1 MSMIS
6 STNTIVS
13 ASDKLET
20 ESVKS
25 ASTNHEDNDDIES
38 IKSEIEPSTSS
49 YSGGDKSNR
58 GDMTESAI
66 ETFHRE
72 LENSFAPDVQ
82 GGMTGASTSNGG
94 GGGGSGSFNGSAGT
108 SRKSASLNRIYQ
120 SLGNSNTSISSKASP
135 SNSAKSN
142 SAPSRVRYSI
152 LTCFLVRIHCSCT
165 AWIIF
170 IYKNQF
176 LYNFTVL

>member
-1 MSMIS
+1 MSLPLP
-6 STNTIVS
+6 TNRIVS
-13 ASDKLET
+13 ASEKLET

-25 ASTNHEDNDDIES
+25 ASTTHEDNDDIES
-38 IKSEIEPSTSS
+38 IKSEIESTKSEIESSKSEIEPSTSS
-49 YSGGDKSNR
+49 YSGAEKSQR
-58 GDMTESAI
+58 SDLTENAI

-82 GGMTGASTSNGG
+82 SGVAGASTSSGNAAVASGGAGG
-94 GGGGSGSFNGSAGT
+94 GGNFNGNSGT

-152 LTCFLVRIHCSCT
+152 HDIAF
-165 AWIIF
+165 
-170 IYKNQF
+170 
-176 LYNFTVL
+176 

>member
-13 ASDKLET
+13 ASEKLET

-38 IKSEIEPSTSS
+38 TKSEIEPSTSS

-94 GGGGSGSFNGSAGT
+94 GGGSFNGSTGT

-152 LTCFLVRIHCSCT
+152 LKCFLVSIHCSCT

-170 IYKNQF
+170 ISIINFYIILQF
-176 LYNFTVL
+176 YRP